1 MRTKISFAAI
11 LFFISLWAGQAFCQ
25 EFSLSVSPIRVEHLV
40 KQGERGT
47 DMITV
52 ANEGTA
58 PTRIKVSIENW
69 TLTRDGALN
78 FIPAGTDPF
87 YCGKWIRINPV
98 DFRVDPRQSKE
109 VRYTLSVPP
118 DVEEGGYRAAVIFET
133 VPDVKPGEKVRK
145 VFLKSRIVTVLY
157 EVVGKPVPQGHANY
171 LKAERKKEGI
181 DFLLA
186 MQNTAK
192 VHFRTKGSLTVKN
205 EKGEEVF
212 KAEMPDI
219 PVLPQSEREIKI
231 TNNKPL
237 PPGKY
242 IATAVVD
249 IGKKELVG
257 AETQFTVD

>member
-1 MRTKISFAAI
+1 MKIKTLLLILTTIVAA
-11 LFFISLWAGQAFCQ
+11 LPRQVLCQ

-69 TLTRDGALN
+69 TLSRDGVLN
-78 FIPAGTDPF
+78 FTPAGTDPF
-87 YCGKWIRINPV
+87 YCGKWIRINPI
-98 DFRVDPRQSKE
+98 DFRVDPRQNKE
-109 VRYTLSVPP
+109 VRYTISVPP

-133 VPDVKPGEKVRK
+133 VPDIKPGEKVRK

-171 LKAERKKEGI
+171 LRAEKKKEGL

-186 MQNTAK
+186 LQNTGK

-205 EKGEEVF
+205 DKGEEVF
-212 KAEMPDI
+212 KADMPDVPI
-219 PVLPQSEREIKI
+219 LPQSEREIKF
-231 TNNKPL
+231 TNEKSL
-237 PPGKY
+237 PSGKY
-242 IATAVVD
+242 SALALVD

-257 AETQFTVD
+257 AESTFTVE